1 MKNTVITA
9 RRKKIELL
17 TLLACFIIG
26 NLANL
31 FLVADGMGGHN
42 AGDYASR
49 YAVETVVR
57 EVKGSF
63 EKSPV
68 CPRVFGRALCLLDN
82 PAHSVLWDKKF
93 VFEEKKCGLKMIKTQ

>member
-31 FLVADGMGGHN
+31 YAIISYETPFSEMLTSFFYVLAFSGVLYVFWTILRILFFGIRSLFL
-42 AGDYASR
+42 
-49 YAVETVVR
+49 
-57 EVKGSF
+57 
-63 EKSPV
+63 
-68 CPRVFGRALCLLDN
+68 
-82 PAHSVLWDKKF
+82 KKRDAA
-93 VFEEKKCGLKMIKTQ
+93 

>member
-31 FLVADGMGGHN
+31 YAIISYQTPFSEMLTSFFYVLAFSGVLYVFWTILRILFYGIRSLFLKKRN
-42 AGDYASR
+42 AA
-49 YAVETVVR
+49 
-57 EVKGSF
+57 
-63 EKSPV
+63 
-68 CPRVFGRALCLLDN
+68 
-82 PAHSVLWDKKF
+82 
-93 VFEEKKCGLKMIKTQ
+93 

>member
-31 FLVADGMGGHN
+31 YAIISYETPFSEMLTSFFYVLAFSGELYVFWTILRILFYGIRSLFLKKRN
-42 AGDYASR
+42 AA
-49 YAVETVVR
+49 
-57 EVKGSF
+57 
-63 EKSPV
+63 
-68 CPRVFGRALCLLDN
+68 
-82 PAHSVLWDKKF
+82 
-93 VFEEKKCGLKMIKTQ
+93 

>member
-31 FLVADGMGGHN
+31 
-42 AGDYASR
+42 YAII
-49 YAVETVVR
+49 
-57 EVKGSF
+57 SF
-63 EKSPV
+63 ETPFSEMLTSFFYV
-68 CPRVFGRALCLLDN
+68 LAFSGVLYVFWTILRILFYGIRSLFL
-82 PAHSVLWDKKF
+82 KKRDAA
-93 VFEEKKCGLKMIKTQ
+93 

>member
-31 FLVADGMGGHN
+31 YAIICYETPFSEMLTSFFYVLAFSGVLYVFWTILRILFYGIRSLFL
-42 AGDYASR
+42 
-49 YAVETVVR
+49 
-57 EVKGSF
+57 
-63 EKSPV
+63 
-68 CPRVFGRALCLLDN
+68 
-82 PAHSVLWDKKF
+82 KKRDAA
-93 VFEEKKCGLKMIKTQ
+93 

>member
-31 FLVADGMGGHN
+31 YAIISYETPFSEMLTSFFYVLAFSGVLYVFWTILRILFYGIRILFLKKRN
-42 AGDYASR
+42 AA
-49 YAVETVVR
+49 
-57 EVKGSF
+57 
-63 EKSPV
+63 
-68 CPRVFGRALCLLDN
+68 
-82 PAHSVLWDKKF
+82 
-93 VFEEKKCGLKMIKTQ
+93 

>member
-31 FLVADGMGGHN
+31 YAIISYETPFSEMLTSFFYVLAFSGVLYVFWTILRILFYGIRSLFLKKRDVA
-42 AGDYASR
+42 
-49 YAVETVVR
+49 
-57 EVKGSF
+57 
-63 EKSPV
+63 
-68 CPRVFGRALCLLDN
+68 
-82 PAHSVLWDKKF
+82 
-93 VFEEKKCGLKMIKTQ
+93 

>member
-31 FLVADGMGGHN
+31 YAIISYETPFSEMLTSFFYVLTFSGVLYVFWTILRILFYGIRSLFLKKRN
-42 AGDYASR
+42 AA
-49 YAVETVVR
+49 
-57 EVKGSF
+57 
-63 EKSPV
+63 
-68 CPRVFGRALCLLDN
+68 
-82 PAHSVLWDKKF
+82 
-93 VFEEKKCGLKMIKTQ
+93 

>member
-31 FLVADGMGGHN
+31 
-42 AGDYASR
+42 YAIIS
-49 YAVETVVR
+49 YETPFS
-57 EVKGSF
+57 EMLTSF
-63 EKSPV
+63 FYVLAFSGV
-68 CPRVFGRALCLLDN
+68 LYVFWTILRILFYGIYDDTKRFFENDDNGFCRTGIRGR
-82 PAHSVLWDKKF
+82 
-93 VFEEKKCGLKMIKTQ
+93 

>member
-31 FLVADGMGGHN
+31 YAIISYSEMLTSFFYVLAFSGVLYVFWTILRILFYGIRSLFLKKRN
-42 AGDYASR
+42 AA
-49 YAVETVVR
+49 
-57 EVKGSF
+57 
-63 EKSPV
+63 
-68 CPRVFGRALCLLDN
+68 
-82 PAHSVLWDKKF
+82 
-93 VFEEKKCGLKMIKTQ
+93 

>member
-31 FLVADGMGGHN
+31 YAIISYETPFSELLTSFFYVLAFSGVLYVFWTILRILFYGIRSLFLKKRN
-42 AGDYASR
+42 AA
-49 YAVETVVR
+49 
-57 EVKGSF
+57 
-63 EKSPV
+63 
-68 CPRVFGRALCLLDN
+68 
-82 PAHSVLWDKKF
+82 
-93 VFEEKKCGLKMIKTQ
+93 

>member
-31 FLVADGMGGHN
+31 YAIISYETPFSEMLTSFFYVLAFSGVLYVFWTILRILFYGIRSLFLKKRN
-42 AGDYASR
+42 A
-49 YAVETVVR
+49 V
-57 EVKGSF
+57 
-63 EKSPV
+63 
-68 CPRVFGRALCLLDN
+68 
-82 PAHSVLWDKKF
+82 
-93 VFEEKKCGLKMIKTQ
+93 

>member
-31 FLVADGMGGHN
+31 
-42 AGDYASR
+42 YAIISYKTLSR
-49 YAVETVVR
+49 R
-57 EVKGSF
+57 
-63 EKSPV
+63 
-68 CPRVFGRALCLLDN
+68 C
-82 PAHSVLWDKKF
+82 
-93 VFEEKKCGLKMIKTQ
+93 

>member
-31 FLVADGMGGHN
+31 YAIISYETPFSEMLTSFFYVLAFSVVLYFFWTILRILFYGIRSLFLKKRN
-42 AGDYASR
+42 AA
-49 YAVETVVR
+49 
-57 EVKGSF
+57 
-63 EKSPV
+63 
-68 CPRVFGRALCLLDN
+68 
-82 PAHSVLWDKKF
+82 
-93 VFEEKKCGLKMIKTQ
+93 